1 MAVRKPIISSYFASL
16 VHQWRYARGN
26 RVFISSRNI
35 PQLLPFIFPSGTR
48 WSAPY
53 YSTPLWSPSSVKMHC
68 GCVMIFNYAD
78 VGPVGRCRRGGEG
91 DEGSGSRTKPWERE
105 EPPRPQIWMSLKM
118 LRRITPLDTKKQFY
132 ETPRYRVL
140 QDGESDLGMNAGE
153 GQCLWRVPTIASV
166 QKPVI
171 PTSFSF
177 VLISNL
183 FLLSAWHFCK
193 WKGEHFR
200 GRLSA
205 YHSLFRC
212 TTTTTTRF
220 GLEQHIKIHRLQKYK
235 TTDQL
240 LFQNF

>member
-16 VHQWRYARGN
+16 VHQWRYTQGN

-35 PQLLPFIFPSGTR
+35 PQLLPLIFPSGTR

-140 QDGESDLGMNAGE
+140 QDRERLGHE
-153 GQCLWRVPTIASV
+153 CWRR
-166 QKPVI
+166 PVSLKSSHNSGVFKSL
-171 PTSFSF
+171 SFRLHFHLRSF
-177 VLISNL
+177 QIF
-183 FLLSAWHFCK
+183 FLLSARHFANEKASVSEDGCLHITVCL
-193 WKGEHFR
+193 GAQQQQQQQLF
-200 GRLSA
+200 SA
-205 YHSLFRC
+205 L
-212 TTTTTTRF
+212 
-220 GLEQHIKIHRLQKYK
+220 
-235 TTDQL
+235 
-240 LFQNF
+240 NNA